1 MALTVAQALDLPVL
15 ASACLVAGEAGLN
28 KRINWVHVVDMANP
42 RYQWERQGVLLL
54 TTGFGLQ
61 NQPEQQQSLVTT
73 LSQLGFAGLVLS
85 TGHFFSATPALMRQ
99 EADRLGLP
107 IIETPPELLFIS
119 MTEAILE
126 RIVNQ
131 QYALLQQSAKINQQL
146 TELVLQG
153 ANLSDLTNILANLLQ
168 RSIAIESPTFQIL
181 ASAHRGTVDQARD
194 RCLDCGR
201 ATPEVIEHLLN
212 AGVYSHLLKEMQPL
226 YVSPIPA
233 LGMTMERVVAPI
245 IVNHELHG
253 YIWII
258 AGDNPLTPLDEL
270 ALSHGA
276 TVAALI
282 LFKEQSVREAQ
293 AVLEGDFL
301 TRLLKGSMS
310 TPLLEQAQRLNYQL
324 DRPHL
329 ICLICPQPSLT
340 RGTSLQEEVRQ
351 WLHRQHQQSFLLTWR
366 DDWLVL
372 ILEGLSFKDKHL
384 IDLTTQ
390 LSHPHQQ
397 IFIGVSHSQ
406 PITEAP
412 QSLRQGY
419 EQAREALQIGLAL
432 GNPVTT
438 FEQLGLLHWLYHL
451 PPEHRAENAYLQ
463 HIRTLS
469 TYDAKRQTQLLA
481 TLEAYLDNFGSIA
494 DTAAVLYVHRNT
506 LLHRL
511 ERIETLCHLSL
522 RSASVRFNLYAAL
535 KGDRLFEGIN

>member
-1 MALTVAQALDLPVL
+1 MALTVAQALDLPVF

-28 KRINWVHVVDMANP
+28 NRINWVHVVDMANP

-61 NQPEQQQSLVTT
+61 NQPEQQQSLVKT

-85 TGHFFSATPALMRQ
+85 TGHFFSATPTLMIQ

-126 RIVNQ
+126 RIINQ
-131 QYALLQQSAKINQQL
+131 QYTLLQQSAKINQQL
-146 TELVLQG
+146 TALVLQG
-153 ANLSDLTNILANLLQ
+153 ADLSELTNVLANLLQ
-168 RSIAIESPTFQIL
+168 RAIAIESPTFQVL
-181 ASAHRGTVDQARD
+181 ASAHRGTVDQARA
-194 RCLDCGR
+194 RCLEGGR

-212 AGVYSHLLKEMQPL
+212 AGVYSRLLNEMQPL

-245 IVNHELHG
+245 IVNRELHG

-258 AGDNPLTPLDEL
+258 SGDRPLTPLDEL

-282 LFKEQSVREAQ
+282 LFKEQSVRKAQ
-293 AVLEGDFL
+293 ADLQGDFL
-301 TRLLKGSMS
+301 TRLLKGEPMS

-324 DRPHL
+324 DRPHQ
-329 ICLICPQPSLT
+329 ICLICPQPPLT
-340 RGTSLQEEVRQ
+340 GGASLQEEVSQ
-351 WLHRQHQQSFLLTWR
+351 WLRQHQQSFLIAWR
-366 DDWLVL
+366 DDWLVV
-372 ILEGLSFKDKHL
+372 ILEGSSFEQEQQADLSA
-384 IDLTTQ
+384 Q
-390 LSHPHQQ
+390 LSHPHQK
-397 IFIGVSHSQ
+397 IFIGLSQ
-406 PITEAP
+406 PTTEASH
-412 QSLRQGY
+412 SLRQGY

-432 GNPVTT
+432 GNPVTI
-438 FEQLGLLHWLYHL
+438 FNQLGLLHWLYHL
-451 PPEHRAENAYLQ
+451 PPKQRDENAYLQ
-463 HIRTLS
+463 HIRTLAA
-469 TYDAKRQTQLLA
+469 YDAKRQTQLLA
-481 TLEAYLDNFGSIA
+481 TLEAYLDNSGSIA

-506 LLHRL
+506 LLRRL
-511 ERIETLCHLSL
+511 ERIETLCNLNL
-522 RSASVRFNLYAAL
+522 RTALVRFNLYAAI

>member
-1 MALTVAQALDLPVL
+1 MALTVAQALDLPVF

-28 KRINWVHVVDMANP
+28 NRINWVHVVDMANP

-73 LSQLGFAGLVLS
+73 LSQLGFVGLVLS
-85 TGHFFSATPALMRQ
+85 TGHFFAATPALMIQ

-126 RIVNQ
+126 RIINQ
-131 QYALLQQSAKINQQL
+131 QYTLLQQSAKINQQL

-153 ANLSDLTNILANLLQ
+153 ADLSELTNVLANLLQ
-168 RSIAIESPTFQIL
+168 RAIAIESPTFQVL

-194 RCLDCGR
+194 RCLEDGR
-201 ATPEVIEHLLN
+201 ATPQVIEHLLN
-212 AGVYSHLLKEMQPL
+212 AGVYSRLLNEMQPL

-245 IVNHELHG
+245 IVNRELHG

-258 AGDNPLTPLDEL
+258 SGDRPLTPLDEL

-282 LFKEQSVREAQ
+282 LFKEQSVRKAQ
-293 AVLEGDFL
+293 ADLQGDFL
-301 TRLLKGSMS
+301 TRLLKGEPIS

-324 DRPHL
+324 DRPHQ
-329 ICLICPQPSLT
+329 ICLICPQPPLA
-340 RGTSLQEEVRQ
+340 GGASLQEEVSQ
-351 WLHRQHQQSFLLTWR
+351 WLHRHQQSFLIAWR
-366 DDWLVL
+366 DDWLVV
-372 ILEGLSFKDKHL
+372 ILEGSSFEQEQQVALSA
-384 IDLTTQ
+384 Q

-397 IFIGVSHSQ
+397 IFIGLSQ
-406 PITEAP
+406 PTTEAP
-412 QSLRQGY
+412 HSLRQGY

-432 GNPVTT
+432 GNSVTI
-438 FEQLGLLHWLYHL
+438 FDQLGLLHWLYHL
-451 PPEHRAENAYLQ
+451 PPEQRDENAYLQ
-463 HIRTLS
+463 HVRTLA

-481 TLEAYLDNFGSIA
+481 TLEAYLDNSGSIA

-506 LLHRL
+506 LLRRL
-511 ERIETLCHLSL
+511 ERIETLCNLNL
-522 RSASVRFNLYAAL
+522 RTASVRFNLYAAL